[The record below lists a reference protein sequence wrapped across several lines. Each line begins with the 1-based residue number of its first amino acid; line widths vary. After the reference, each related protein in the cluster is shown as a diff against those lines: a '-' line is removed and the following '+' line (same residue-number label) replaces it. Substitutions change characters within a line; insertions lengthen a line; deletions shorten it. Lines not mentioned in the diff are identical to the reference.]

1 MQEFLLALRT
11 YLYGIGWG
19 VVAIQLTILAYRLFD
34 RFTPLDFGREIR
46 EQNTA
51 FAVVLGMF
59 LFGISFGVLYL
70 AAHL

>member
-1 MQEFLLALRT
+1 MQDFLVALKS

-19 VVAIQLTILAYRLFD
+19 VIAIQLTILAYRLFD
-34 RFTPLDFGREIR
+34 RFTPLDCGREIR
-46 EQNTA
+46 ERNTA
-51 FAVVLGMF
+51 FAVVVGMF